1 MTDMQDCLPG
11 FEDVVFQKKCP
22 RCGEMKSRD
31 GFWVD
36 RKRSD
41 NCYCTCKECCKNGRQ
56 KPRVRTLCP
65 VVNSAGERCGNFIKQ
80 QGFCGSHLSRLNRK
94 GDVQADIPFKKV
106 GPRGGGS
113 IDNGYRRIN
122 GLREHRLVMEKIL
135 GRKLLPEENIHHVNG
150 DRADNRPEN
159 LELWSTR
166 QPRGQRVQD
175 KLAWAWEIIALY
187 EGLQIPSARES
198 DSPCA
203 PRPQDATIS
212 L

>member
-1 MTDMQDCLPG
+1 LY
-11 FEDVVFQKKCP
+11 K
-22 RCGEMKSRD
+22 
-31 GFWVD
+31 
-36 RKRSD
+36 
-41 NCYCTCKECCKNGRQ
+41 
-56 KPRVRTLCP
+56 
-65 VVNSAGERCGNFIKQ
+65 
-80 QGFCGSHLSRLNRK
+80 K
-94 GDVQADIPFKKV
+94 GDVLADIPIKKV
-106 GPRGGGS
+106 APKGTGW
-113 IDNGYRRIN
+113 IDDFGYKRFGRDGKK
-122 GLREHRLVMEKIL
+122 GLREHRLIMEQIL
-135 GRKLLPEENIHHVNG
+135 GRELLPEENVHHKNG
-150 DRADNRPEN
+150 DKADNRPEN